1 MLTII
6 LGVLAVIG
14 IAAAIHFRGRL
25 GTAETANDTLQGKLA
40 ATEREREQA
49 ITNAARHEAVLET
62 ERTSHEAQMEQ
73 LREETAKQVALV
85 AGNRE
90 ELAEQMKAISSD
102 AVKEATGQLAQV
114 TEESRKADREIA
126 DSRAQEFKAAVSPMK
141 ESLERLG
148 NKVEALDKDRKETAG
163 QVKQMFESV
172 QTAVVDLRLETG
184 QLKSALKR
192 PSVRGSWG
200 EMQLK
205 NVVKVAGMTE
215 YVDFASQPTIDA
227 GDDGRL
233 RPDMTVHMPSGRD
246 LVVDAKVPLDAYL
259 DAVDTTDDPEA
270 QAAHLDRHARQLKSH
285 IDKLGSKAYH
295 QRLDTQ
301 AELVICFLPN
311 DAVYCAALDR
321 DPALLD
327 RGVAKKVLIATPTTL
342 LALLHACRYGWQA
355 AEIEESAR
363 EIVEAGRELHRRFG
377 TFLGEFNKTGRFLER
392 ARNAFSSAAASAE
405 TRLLPQLRRIEET
418 GARSEKEISAP
429 REIELPPRLV
439 SAPEVEDPDPEP
451 DEPEEAPP
459 AAAA

>member
-14 IAAAIHFRGRL
+14 VAAAIYFRGRL
-25 GTAETANDTLQGKLA
+25 STAETSNETLQGKLA
-40 ATEREREQA
+40 AAERERGQA
-49 ITNAARHEAVLET
+49 MTAAARHEAVLET
-62 ERTSHEAQMEQ
+62 ERASHETQMGQ

-102 AVKEATGQLAQV
+102 AVKEASGQLAEIA
-114 TEESRKADREIA
+114 EESRKADREIA
-126 DSRAQEFKAAVSPMK
+126 DSRAQEFKNAVSPMK

-148 NKVEALDKDRKETAG
+148 NKVEALDKDRKETEG

-215 YVDFASQPTIDA
+215 HVDFASQPTIDA

-246 LVVDAKVPLDAYL
+246 VVVDAKVPLDAYL
-259 DAVDTTDDPEA
+259 DAVEAADDPEA
-270 QAAHLDRHARQLKSH
+270 QATHLNRHARQLKSH

-321 DPALLD
+321 DPGLLD
-327 RGVAKKVLIATPTTL
+327 HGVAKKVLIATPTTL

-377 TFLGEFNKTGRFLER
+377 TFLGEFNKTGRFLDR
-392 ARNAFSSAAASAE
+392 ARNAFSAAAASAE

-418 GARSEKEISAP
+418 GARSEKEIFAP
-429 REIELPPRLV
+429 RELELPPRLV
-439 SAPEVEDPDPEP
+439 SAPEVEDPGPEP
-451 DEPEEAPP
+451 HEPEEAPP